1 MAVSEIVSLW
11 PIFLG
16 FITLVVILSRMFISI
31 EVLQEKVKTIF
42 SIINEKLK

>member
-1 MAVSEIVSLW
+1 MEVSEIVSLW